1 MPVLKIVG
9 YDTGKG
15 KKDLAEL
22 LADRLGLDDAEA
34 RKMFE
39 AINDGRGVSLTFED
53 EETAAGLGQ
62 ELDEAGAKV
71 RIEP

>member
-15 KKDLAEL
+15 KKDLAAL
-22 LADRLGLDDAEA
+22 LADRLGLDEAEA

-39 AINDGRGVSLTFED
+39 AINDGRGISLAFDD

-71 RIEP
+71 TIEP

>member
-9 YDTGKG
+9 YQTGKA
-15 KKDLAEL
+15 KRDLAAL
-22 LADRLGLDDAEA
+22 LADRLELDEKEA
-34 RKMFE
+34 RRMFE
-39 AINDGRGVSLTFED
+39 AINDGRGVTLTFPD
-53 EETAAGLGQ
+53 EETAVGLGQ